1 MWHGGISF
9 TSDSS
14 ALVFL
19 LDEGGTRS
27 TTDKFCDLVS
37 YDFSKSV
44 FFAES
49 LHGPQFVDECLTLLN
64 TARYTVK
71 SNGDEKWIIHG
82 IKIEQNA
89 DGFVKL
95 AFKILFY
102 FH

>member
-27 TTDKFCDLVS
+27 TTDTFCDLVR

-49 LHGPQFVDECLTLLN
+49 LYGPQYVDECLMLLN

-71 SNGDEKWIIHG
+71 SNGDEKWIING
-82 IKIEQNA
+82 IKIEQNT

-95 AFKILFY
+95 V
-102 FH
+102 

>member
-1 MWHGGISF
+1 MARGISF

-27 TTDKFCDLVS
+27 TTDKFCDIVS

-49 LHGPQFVDECLTLLN
+49 QHGSQYVDECLTLLN

-71 SNGDEKWIIHG
+71 SNGDEKWIING
-82 IKIEQNA
+82 IKIEQNT
-89 DGFVKL
+89 DGFVK
-95 AFKILFY
+95 
-102 FH
+102 